1 MNETPAGRIRREG
14 YTFQGLRASSCANL
28 REAGCDDADI
38 ESITRMSQAMVR
50 RYLRFANQRQLAKAA
65 VLRLER
71 TGREPT
77 VKSIQNCKTHLVD
90 FKREM
95 VGDRLMV
102 GQRTLTPPV

>member
-1 MNETPAGRIRREG
+1 VWNLHTGPSDAGRFDAAWTRFMNGTPAGRIRREG

-38 ESITRMSQAMVR
+38 ESITGMSQAMVR

-71 TGREPT
+71 TGRE
-77 VKSIQNCKTHLVD
+77 
-90 FKREM
+90 R
-95 VGDRLMV
+95 
-102 GQRTLTPPV
+102 